1 MVKWRR
7 RHKARR
13 SGMEASFL
21 PQGRR
26 GGMDEEEDLESMS
39 SSLCGEE
46 GESDEESR
54 EDATS
59 SSSSFSFSPPSCTPS
74 SDDQVEEGPLFE
86 MSSLISLLPVKR
98 GLSKH
103 FEGKSQ
109 SFTSLDKVRCMG
121 DLAKPGRPSKRRLGS
136 CKSYGGGLN
145 SSHKAALSPMSS
157 SRIITKKASSL
168 QSARR
173 HRDREASQD
182 RHFCLLSGLKN
193 NGLE

>member
-13 SGMEASFL
+13 SGMEASFM

-46 GESDEESR
+46 GDSDEESR

-59 SSSSFSFSPPSCTPS
+59 SSSSCSFSPPSCTPS

-109 SFTSLDKVRCMG
+109 SFTSLDKARCLG

-145 SSHKAALSPMSS
+145 SHKPALSPMSS

-168 QSARR
+168 LSARR
-173 HRDREASQD
+173 HRDRTASQD
-182 RHFCLLSGLKN
+182 RHFCS
-193 NGLE
+193 